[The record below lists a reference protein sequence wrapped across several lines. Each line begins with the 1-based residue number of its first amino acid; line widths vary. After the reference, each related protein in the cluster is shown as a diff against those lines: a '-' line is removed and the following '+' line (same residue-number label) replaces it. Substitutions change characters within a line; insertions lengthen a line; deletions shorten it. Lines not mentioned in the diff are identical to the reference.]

1 MTDRM
6 AGMLCST
13 LPSGVMLFVLT
24 PVGGYS
30 LSDVLVLTRY
40 KPDIHLNE
48 FLIGHYIKYDIMR
61 HI

>member
-1 MTDRM
+1 
-6 AGMLCST
+6 
-13 LPSGVMLFVLT
+13 MLFVLT

-48 FLIGHYIKYDIMR
+48 FLIGHYIKHDIMR